1 MAARRKQRK
10 LSKKETKALKK
21 VGDQPQVVESTRDTF
36 RAAVDIELPQT
47 ITVSELAKLSGRNP
61 GEIIGALMRN
71 GVIAS
76 MNDSVDRV
84 TVEILADELALR
96 IRDVSEAAPSAESN
110 QLVQA
115 VRPPV
120 VVVLGHVDHG
130 KTTLLDSIRE
140 TQVAAKES
148 GGITQHIGAYQVL
161 WKDKTGNQRP
171 ITFLDTPG
179 HEAFSALRAHGAT
192 MTDIAILVV
201 AADDGVK
208 PQTKEALS
216 HARAANI
223 PIIVALNKIDKPGAN
238 IEKVKA
244 ELAELGLQPE
254 EWGGKTPVVSI
265 SAKNK
270 IGIDDLLDTV
280 LLIADLDE
288 LTARSV
294 GLATGMVIESHKT
307 NGIGPVATVLVQQGQ
322 LKIGDNIVIG
332 SVYGKVRLLLD
343 EFGTRHRE
351 VGPATPIQVAGLDDV
366 PSFGANFE
374 IIANEKQARE
384 QARQFALKNRT
395 DDRMNQS
402 NLSVEEGQLALVV
415 KADVDGSLKALKTAL
430 EAITVTGVQIVVIHA
445 AVGQVTES
453 DVHLAAASGAHIVAF
468 HVGVLATA
476 RRLAENH
483 GVLISAHDVIYELT
497 DLVRLLAEGAVQKER
512 IQVEIGQFIAKALFR
527 VTKTHKIVGGVVS
540 KGEIRK
546 GATVTIERGSLV
558 IGKGTISTLQRGQQ
572 QAPTVPQ
579 GEECGLG
586 LDTTDQLQ
594 VDDVLRAFVEEER
607 IVLKNDENGAAA
619 TVDNGDITP

>member
-1 MAARRKQRK
+1 MAARKKQRK

-21 VGDQPQVVESTRDTF
+21 VGDQPQVVETTREMI
-36 RAAVDIELPQT
+36 RAAKDIELPQT
-47 ITVSELAKLSGRNP
+47 ITVSELSKLSGRSP
-61 GEIIGALMRN
+61 GEIIAALLRS

-76 MNDSVDRV
+76 MNDSVDRE

-96 IRDVSEAAPSAESN
+96 IIPEGETVQRVENDSSE
-110 QLVQA
+110 QTI
-115 VRPPV
+115 RPPV

-130 KTTLLDSIRE
+130 KTTLLDAIRE

-161 WKDKTGNQRP
+161 WKDKADNQRP

-223 PIIVALNKIDKPGAN
+223 PVIVALNKIDKPEAN
-238 IEKVKA
+238 IERVKA
-244 ELAELGLQPE
+244 ELSELGLQPE
-254 EWGGKTPVVSI
+254 EWGGKTPIVPV
-265 SAKNK
+265 SAKGK

-280 LLIADLDE
+280 LLVADLAE
-288 LTARSV
+288 LKARST
-294 GLATGMVIESHKT
+294 GLAKGVVIESHQAP
-307 NGIGPVATVLVQQGQ
+307 GIGPVATVLVQQGQ
-322 LKIGDNIVIG
+322 LRIGDSIVIG
-332 SVYGKVRLLLD
+332 SVYGKVRLLVD
-343 EFGTRHRE
+343 EFGARHKE
-351 VGPATPIQVAGLDDV
+351 VGPATPIQVAGLASV

-374 IIANEKQARE
+374 IIANEKDARE
-384 QARQFALKNRT
+384 QARQYGMKYRN
-395 DDRMNQS
+395 DDRTGQS
-402 NLSVEEGQLALVV
+402 DSFVEEGQLALVV
-415 KADVDGSLKALKTAL
+415 KADVDGSLKALKGEL
-430 EAITVTGVQIVVIHA
+430 EAITVPGVQIAVIHA

-468 HVGVLATA
+468 HVGVLSTA

-512 IQVEIGQFIAKALFR
+512 VQVEIGQFIAKALFR
-527 VTKTHKIVGGVVS
+527 ITKSHKIVGGVVS
-540 KGEIRK
+540 KGELRQ
-546 GATVTIERGSLV
+546 GAVATIERGGLV
-558 IGKGTISTLQRGQQ
+558 VGKGKIGTLQRGQQ
-572 QAPTVPQ
+572 QAQVVPQ

-586 LDTTDQLQ
+586 FDTVDQLL
-594 VDDVLRAFVEEER
+594 VGDVLHVSVEEER
-607 IVLKNDENGAAA
+607 IVLKSDESRSSAG
-619 TVDNGDITP
+619 VDNNDA